1 MRHIV
6 SLLVLGLAGAG
17 LAACASTSPGDVRA
31 SDPLPPVSTGA
42 ERAQAILAPA
52 SGSLV
57 SGTLALAAMGD
68 GVHITGELG
77 GFRPGSSHGFHIH
90 ETGDCSAAD
99 ASSAG
104 DHFNPTGAPH
114 GRAGSG
120 AHHLGDMDNLV
131 ADAQGRARVDVHVR
145 GVSLGTGLANDVAGR
160 ALVAHA
166 VPDDYRSQPAGNAG
180 ARVACGVI
188 VVR

>member
-1 MRHIV
+1 MRPFV
-6 SLLVLGLAGAG
+6 LVLALASAG
-17 LAACASTSPGDVRA
+17 LVACASTVPTDVRT
-31 SDPLPPVSTGA
+31 SDPLPPMSGGA
-42 ERAQAILAPA
+42 DRAQAILAPA

-57 SGTLALAAMGD
+57 SGTLVLVPMGD

-114 GRAGSG
+114 GRAGAG
-120 AHHLGDMDNLV
+120 AHHLGDMDNLL
-131 ADAQGRARVDVHVR
+131 ADAQGRVRVNAHVR
-145 GVSLGTGLANDVAGR
+145 GVSLGTGRSNDIARR
-160 ALVAHA
+160 ALVVHA
-166 VPDDYRSQPAGNAG
+166 APDDYRSQPAGNAG